1 MTICYFTATGNCL
14 YVAKRI
20 GGELRSIPNMLK
32 NSTMDIS
39 DDAVGIICPVYA
51 GQMPGM
57 VRSFIEKAR
66 IKTDYLFFVYTY
78 GMSESVARPTA
89 ISVTENA
96 GLRLD
101 YVNAVLMVDNYLP
114 GFEVQKQIDTAAKKD
129 IEGQIEQVCRDI
141 ADRKHN
147 AGKVTMLHRIGMAA
161 VHGTM
166 GKAIHRSDAA
176 KKYIVNDS
184 CVKCGICAKV
194 CPADNIT
201 VTDKVIFSDHCEV
214 CYACVHNCPKNAI
227 HLKSERSAV
236 RFRNEHVALKEI
248 ISANE

>member
-1 MTICYFTATGNCL
+1 MSCL
-14 YVAKRI
+14 CRTDAGYVRK
-20 GGELRSIPNMLK
+20 
-32 NSTMDIS
+32 
-39 DDAVGIICPVYA
+39 
-51 GQMPGM
+51 
-57 VRSFIEKAR
+57 FIEKAN

-89 ISVTENA
+89 ISVMEQA
-96 GLRLD
+96 GHRLD

-114 GFEVQKQIDTAAKKD
+114 GFEVQKQLDTVAKKD

-141 ADRKHN
+141 AGRKHN
-147 AGKVTMLHRIGMAA
+147 AGKVTLLDKIGMAA

-176 KKYIVNDS
+176 QKYIVNDN
-184 CVKCGICAKV
+184 CIKCGICAKV

-201 VTDKVIFSDHCEV
+201 VTDKVRFSDHCEV

-227 HLKSERSAV
+227 HLKSERSSL
-236 RFRNEHVALKEI
+236 RFRNENVTIKDI
-248 ISANE
+248 IAANE